1 MRTRTRILLSAL
13 TAALVLASAIS
24 TASARRIELS
34 NQRIRVTWTGAN
46 SLTFESGIANAEVI
60 CEVTIEGSFHSRTL
74 SKVSGQLVGYITSAM
89 IKRPCIKNNAW
100 VLNGTESQPGEAIQ
114 TTLPWHILFV
124 SWEGVLPRIRKIRLS
139 LINAGFLVVNIELGI
154 HCLYKSTATQ
164 PMLGD
169 ITVNETTGQATT
181 LSPDPTVAI
190 PWVPA
195 LSNPFCPTQG
205 TLAGTG
211 AIRLQGSATTLIF
224 VRLVQ

>member
-24 TASARRIELS
+24 TASARRLELS
-34 NQRIRVTWTGAN
+34 TQNIRVTWTGAN
-46 SLTFESGIANAEVI
+46 SLTFEGGIAGAEVI

-74 SKVSGQLVGYITSAM
+74 SKVSGQLIGYITSAM
-89 IKRPCIKNNAW
+89 VKRPCIKNNAW
-100 VLNGTESQPGEAIQ
+100 VLNGSERLPEGAVTT

-124 SWEGVLPRIRKIRLS
+124 SFTGVLPRIESIRLS
-139 LINAGFLVVNIELGI
+139 LINAGFLVRVVTILGTLN
-154 HCLYKSTATQ
+154 CLYKSSAAQ

-169 ITVNETTGQATT
+169 VAVTETGQATT
-181 LSPDPTVAI
+181 LSPDPTVPI
-190 PWVPA
+190 PWIA
-195 LSNPFCPTQG
+195 GTGCPNEG

-211 AIRLQGSATTLIF
+211 AVRQQGSTTTLVI